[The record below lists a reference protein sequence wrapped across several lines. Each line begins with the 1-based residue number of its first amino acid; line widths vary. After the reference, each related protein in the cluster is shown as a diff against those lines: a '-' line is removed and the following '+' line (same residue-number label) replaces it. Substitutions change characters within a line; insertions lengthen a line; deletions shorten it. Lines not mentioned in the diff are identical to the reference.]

1 MSIPI
6 LKVYD
11 ADGNQ
16 IPIPAIKGDTG
27 ATGPQGPPGPQGD
40 PGATRWSQLL
50 DKPFE
55 RIGTTMRVVDGTL
68 DVYISESANPA
79 GGNTLS
85 IG

>member
-1 MSIPI
+1 MFNTEPFE
-6 LKVYD
+6 VEFG
-11 ADGNQ
+11 DGDNVEVEFGEIQ
-16 IPIPAIKGDTG
+16 
-27 ATGPQGPPGPQGD
+27 QGGG
-40 PGATRWSQLL
+40 GVTRWSQLL

-68 DVYISESANPA
+68 NVYISESANPA